1 LLVLPHWSNHQLS
14 QSCNLAEVLMTQP
27 FLGQLQ
33 PMAFPFAPRGW
44 ATCDGQLLQIS
55 QNTALFALL
64 GTYYGGD
71 GVRTFQLPDLRSRVP
86 VHNGTFAGN
95 SYVIGEFGGTENVT
109 LLQSNLPQHTHS
121 FSGTS
126 NSANVGALAENGAA
140 LAQIYD
146 PTGTAGNY
154 YAPDATTQVLNPGS
168 VGPAG
173 RGLPHNNIQPYLTI
187 SWCIALFG
195 IFPSRN

>member
-1 LLVLPHWSNHQLS
+1 
-14 QSCNLAEVLMTQP
+14 
-27 FLGQLQ
+27 
-33 PMAFPFAPRGW
+33 MAFPFAPRNW
-44 ATCDGQLLQIS
+44 ATCDGQLLAIS
-55 QNTALFALL
+55 QNAALFSLL

-71 GVRTFQLPDLRSRVP
+71 GVSTFQLPDLRSRVP
-86 VHNGTFAGN
+86 MHNGSFAGS
-95 SYVIGEFGGTENVT
+95 SYVIGQIGGTENVT

-126 NSANVGALAENGAA
+126 NSANVGSLAANGAA

-146 PTGTAGNY
+146 PTGAAGKY

-168 VGPAG
+168 IGPAG
-173 RGLPHNNIQPYLTI
+173 RSQPHNNIQPYLTI
-187 SWCIALFG
+187 SWCIALYG

>member
-1 LLVLPHWSNHQLS
+1 VLV
-14 QSCNLAEVLMTQP
+14 TQP
-27 FLGQLQ
+27 FIGQLQ
-33 PMAFPFAPRGW
+33 PMAFPFAPRNW
-44 ATCDGQLLQIS
+44 ATCDGQLLAIS
-55 QNTALFALL
+55 QNTALFSLL

-71 GVRTFQLPDLRSRVP
+71 GVSTFQLPDLRSRVP
-86 VHNGTFAGN
+86 MHNGTFAGS
-95 SYVIGEFGGTENVT
+95 SYVIGQIGGTENVT
-109 LLQSNLPQHTHS
+109 LLESNLPQHTHS

-126 NSANVGALAENGAA
+126 NSANVGSLTANGAA

-146 PTGTAGNY
+146 PTGAAGNY

-173 RGLPHNNIQPYLTI
+173 RSQPHNNIQPYLTI
-187 SWCIALFG
+187 SWCIALYG